1 MTEKMEVE
9 VIPSPTE
16 LAEATDEERME
27 GDPPGSE
34 VRAKDEKERK
44 KRHREAGHVKK
55 QIPDEDDDP
64 DLDSPSKRALQGGE
78 APLSANEIRS
88 LLFGHVNEMKEAW
101 RNFQGRIDQVE
112 LQQVQHGHEMQAVK
126 MRTKILEQ
134 DSASHRQA
142 LDQTNRNMDELT
154 EEVKNMKV
162 QLENV
167 STNKGILPAAAPGPS
182 TTSLRATTANDPWG
196 DYLRGRAAASG
207 SKDEGSGVTLAA
219 NAGKDRTGDGLSE
232 EDKRTLV
239 IGGWLRDTKK
249 QVIEEEFAKAI
260 DNEEVK
266 KFLDTTTLAIYGPR
280 RSVGMLKFEARPG
293 ESNAEMKE
301 RMWGVIKFFASLK
314 LVLPSTAGTGA
325 EPKVAISLA
334 ADTKDEKGGVKCL
347 LNTAFTAYDCDW
359 FPEIVNTFSC
369 LVAGLISMS
378 WQLQQDAAST
388 PLRRRWNVNSEI
400 TKRPVSPQV
409 STLMIPCQTHLLHR
423 PIALRDLAH
432 VGMYLGRV
440 ENIAGAELHAGTWED
455 KNMTFWMWLRQMRIF
470 FVYRKLL
477 ADLVVGMKWTPK
489 SFTGSCIVMI
499 LSGGELEAI
508 SEFFGSLPG
517 KWRQYPLICGVDSNE
532 KVAWLLDEGEGAADL
547 HVAEGSNNF
556 NALLDAALKEGCQLV
571 APEAHQRDQPTH
583 FPRDE
588 ERRGKQIDLVLV
600 RQTCTTKLSIEPDR
614 RHVIGSDHAFLHFEV
629 LTASSRAAKWG
640 GDSRARYMCKELYD
654 ETIVDEDDLIK
665 LATECSKP
673 RRSRAYQDS
682 SEIKDAIQ
690 LAKQN
695 NDKATWKAVHRM
707 RRQARIDWQ
716 RSRLARI
723 LNGSWD
729 EFRQL
734 QSEKKKRRGW
744 WGEMLV
750 DRSASE
756 LTTAVCDHFEKKMVD
771 PDRQNWDDELTEIIG
786 SIVVEGEFQVF
797 SLLDVRV
804 ELQAMRAR
812 SAVGPDGLGVD
823 FLRHAASH
831 ETIGPQLCELIN
843 HIVSTL
849 ATPASWKKS
858 FLALLAKT
866 KQPQH
871 PGDLRPIAVSSAFNK
886 LVNRLVCTRAM
897 PACRRGSP
905 VSACGKGR
913 QAADLIGAAS
923 RIRDVVREWRL
934 PALLGKLDVAGLV
947 ENSDIF
953 YINYIRMYWK
963 VLIGEEDF
971 KIAPIGESLKIL
983 GLSFSFAEKP
993 SQQAQELLARTRAA
1007 AAAHKDIL
1015 QAHGAWMKKMSILRS
1030 LVESQYAWTAGAV
1043 HWSSTD
1049 LAAANTMT
1057 GSRGIPA
1064 LFVSAVFGSTTTVA
1078 RDGVKRFSLY
1088 NTTSLD
1094 IGHEDVKFSKTERA
1108 SPVSRCEHFCGGPLH
1123 GGDTSNPLALQLA
1136 FDMQVAADRFAWYP
1150 LVCLLSSRRGI
1161 KNLLLVPPLAMAVVA
1176 AWSMTPPPSLCLLHV
1191 LWTLLQPLPV
1201 LGGWDED
1208 WGDFVADDNNQ
1219 PAESWRENTWQPS
1232 SRPPTACPSSTLTPS
1247 SWPCPS
1253 SCSSSPPTHDANYM
1267 MYMANIWE
1275 EFEEAKQLPLPE
1287 PNMEPDDAACQW
1299 DEEVSCAEQL
1309 EEFHYDAPPRPS
1321 GWDAVHTADSTP
1333 ADCEQNDG
1341 QAREAWLQAL
1351 QDTNELVVAESL
1363 AHFHYILMFNH
1374 KLDGLDDVGDR
1385 ELFLLLFA
1393 VVGQTTVDGENVV
1406 EAVTFYGESF
1416 QVWGESGSVQ
1426 PDVNDAPPPALGLS
1440 ESPQP
1445 AIDTDGAVAD
1455 TESSHESSG
1464 DGVNHTVGFWRNGEW
1479 ASAAP
1484 AEPDEEDD
1492 LGLWVQDNEAASYF
1506 VVLFQ
1511 FMVVVEYELSVG
1523 GVPAGIIQRLEA
1535 FLQQLDDRQ
1544 ELYGTGEETAVSPV
1558 VTPPDAVGI
1567 WREVE
1572 TEAGMEAHNDY
1583 NSDYFGDVDEFF
1595 YFFDLDTVYY
1605 PFFEY
1610 FVDFG
1615 NAHNDYIT
1623 LYFGALD
1630 ELLYFC
1636 DLIREYNPTLKFN
1649 TDFDEALF
1657 GYISF
1662 GPGSRLHWRSSA
1674 RGLPRRRMLFLLM
1687 LVKQRPSPTKNFEF
1701 LTLVFCLSALT
1712 LPGFF
1717 LVKLLVVANID
1728 LGRHHDL
1735 ENVRYR
1741 RKEKLKVGKQARM
1754 LTSWDQWMPVCTC
1767 LLLRLLALW
1776 GDGVDDRGAY
1786 TCCHDY

>member
-1 MTEKMEVE
+1 MEVE

-325 EPKVAISLA
+325 EPKTLWASFVKTRAARARSTLVSLVRRVAISLA

-359 FPEIVNTFSC
+359 SLGQKHDLLDVAAADADLLCVQEVARGPSGWDEVDTKEFHWLMHRDDSQWRGVGIAVATDLFDSTIQKIATSRGIWA
-369 LVAGLISMS
+369 LVRLKG
-378 WQLQQDAAST
+378 
-388 PLRRRWNVNSEI
+388 
-400 TKRPVSPQV
+400 
-409 STLMIPCQTHLLHR
+409 
-423 PIALRDLAH
+423 
-432 VGMYLGRV
+432 LGRV
-440 ENIAGAELHAGTWED
+440 VCGSLHAHTGVT
-455 KNMTFWMWLRQMRIF
+455 NA
-470 FVYRKLL
+470 VYQ
-477 ADLVVGMKWTPK
+477 
-489 SFTGSCIVMI
+489 
-499 LSGGELEAI
+499 EAI

-913 QAADLIGAAS
+913 QAADLIGAFD
-923 RIRDVVREWRL
+923 RVDRRKIV
-934 PALLGKLDVAGLV
+934 ALLKERL
-947 ENSDIF
+947 SDP
-953 YINYIRMYWK
+953 R
-963 VLIGEEDF
+963 IGEEDF

-1558 VTPPDAVGI
+1558 VTPPDAVGDNDLYYLVLLPDCDSI
-1567 WREVE
+1567 TDYFGGYDELLLDYFGGHDELLFV
-1572 TEAGMEAHNDY
+1572 AAHNDY